1 MTLWQ
6 HQCLLNKVLFPV
18 RHIDSKGG
26 LNTGVPERLVC
37 CGEAL
42 VLHILG
48 GMSEEQCGGGAPL
61 AMGVVMRRGGA
72 VAGAGGGGL
81 T

>member
-1 MTLWQ
+1 MGGIMDSEVITVCHLLHQGAMLQGSAVNDATL
-6 HQCLLNKVLFPV
+6 C
-18 RHIDSKGG
+18 
-26 LNTGVPERLVC
+26 VC

-42 VLHILG
+42 VSYRLG
-48 GMSEEQCGGGAPL
+48 GVSEEQCGGRAPL

-72 VAGAGGGGL
+72 VAGAGGGRF